1 MAHLSELAKTADE
14 LCVLHRCKEAVAF
27 WEEASSVTPD
37 DANFHYHL
45 AVCYS
50 RDCHAQ
56 GLQDPL
62 VAIYHYRRA
71 LALMPK
77 ENVLA
82 RATLLGDLGN
92 TYLLAAPPSKVS
104 LFTSIDCFQQAA
116 EIYRESGRLDDWARE
131 QHNLGN
137 TWCEM
142 PETEFPSKWEK
153 AIGHFEQALAIRT
166 RQKHPEHHA
175 ATLQNL
181 GTAYRELKT
190 GNRAGNIR
198 RALHCYCETMR
209 VLRASVASR
218 RWAALHHDLGN
229 AYLTL
234 AFTGES
240 RSRNTRRAIRHLN
253 RALTVRTK
261 IQSRFD
267 YAATQLSRGEVFLQK
282 AIADVGDPCSL
293 NQARACFQEA
303 EDSFTQAGR
312 MDLAEAARERRERVG
327 VGAGEG
333 LAAVAQS
340 DSSHS
345 PSQRLEEELRLH

>member
-1 MAHLSELAKTADE
+1 MAHLSELATTADE
-14 LCVLHRCKEAVAF
+14 LCVLHWCKEAVAF
-27 WEEASSVTPD
+27 WEEASTVTPG

-56 GLQDPL
+56 GLRDPQ
-62 VAIYHYRRA
+62 VAIYHYRQA

-77 ENVLA
+77 ERVLA
-82 RATLLGDLGN
+82 RATPLGDLGN
-92 TYLLAAPPSKVS
+92 THLLAAPPSKAS
-104 LFTSIDCFQQAA
+104 LLTSLDCFQQAA

-142 PETEFPSKWEK
+142 TETEFPSKWEK

-166 RQKHPEHHA
+166 REHPECHA

-181 GTAYRELKT
+181 GTAYRELKI
-190 GNRAGNIR
+190 GNRADNIR
-198 RALHCYCETMR
+198 KALHCYREALG
-209 VLRASVASR
+209 VLRAPVASR

-240 RSRNTRRAIRHLN
+240 RSRNARRAIRHLN

-261 IQSRFD
+261 LQSPFD
-267 YAATQLSRGEVFLQK
+267 YAATQLSRGEAFLQM
-282 AIADVGDPCSL
+282 AVAGVGGPCSL

-312 MDLAEAARERRERVG
+312 MDLAEAARERWQRVG
-327 VGAGEG
+327 VGVGEG
-333 LAAVAQS
+333 LAAPVQS
-340 DSSHS
+340 EGPRS
-345 PSQRLEEELRLH
+345 PSPDLEEELRLR

>member
-14 LCVLHRCKEAVAF
+14 LCVLHRCNEAVAF

-62 VAIYHYRRA
+62 VAIYNYRRA

-92 TYLLAAPPSKVS
+92 TYLLAALPSKVS

-131 QHNLGN
+131 QHNLGS

-142 PETEFPSKWEK
+142 PETEFPSKWEE
-153 AIGHFEQALAIRT
+153 AIGHFEQALSIRT
-166 RQKHPEHHA
+166 REKDRERHA

-261 IQSRFD
+261 IQSPFD
-267 YAATQLSRGEVFLQK
+267 YAATQLSRGEAFLQM
-282 AIADVGDPCSL
+282 AVAGVGDPCSR
-293 NQARACFQEA
+293 NKARACFQEA

-312 MDLAEAARERRERVG
+312 MDLAEATRERRQR

-333 LAAVAQS
+333 LAAPVQS
-340 DSSHS
+340 EGPRS
-345 PSQRLEEELRLH
+345 PSPDLEEELQLH